1 MNDRELIL
9 SAIASQVAAC
19 KLCSLGVMRTNPVP
33 GVGSHNAQIMFV
45 GEGPGANEDA
55 QGLPFVGAAGQ
66 LLDKLLNMIGLKRED
81 VFITNIVKCRPP
93 GNRTPQDD
101 EINACKPYL
110 FAQIAAISPKVI
122 VTLGS
127 PSTQT
132 MLGKSIVISVAHGR
146 LQNKDGIKFMPMYH
160 PAAYLHKRDPQL
172 LEDMKNDFKELHKII
187 EQIK

>member
-9 SAIASQVAAC
+9 GTIAAQVSSC
-19 KLCSLGVMRTNPVP
+19 KLCSLGVTRTNPVP
-33 GVGSHNAQIMFV
+33 GVGSHEAKVMFV

-66 LLDKLLNMIGLKRED
+66 LLDKLLNFIGLNRQE

-93 GNRTPQDD
+93 GNRTPHD
-101 EINACKPYL
+101 EEVDACKPYL
-110 FAQIAAISPKVI
+110 FAQIAALSPKVI

-132 MLGKSIVISVAHGR
+132 MLGKSIAISVAHGR
-146 LQNKDGIKFMPMYH
+146 LQQRDGIKYMPMYH
-160 PAAYLHKRDPQL
+160 PAAYLHKRDPAL
-172 LEDMKNDFKELHKII
+172 LEAMKNDFKELHRII
-187 EQIK
+187 EQII